1 MSNRYV
7 VELTEVRAADTPL
20 VGGKNASLGEMIGGL
35 AEEGIRVPEGFATT
49 ADAYWAFLDA
59 GGLRERIAAELE
71 RLRGGERELAEAA
84 RTIRE
89 AILAAEFPAELR
101 EAIVAAYADLAARL
115 GNPEPHVAVR
125 SSATA
130 EDLPEASFAG
140 QQETFLNVS
149 GVEALLDA
157 CRRCVASLFTDR
169 AITYRENNGFDH
181 MKVALSA
188 GVQRMIRSDL
198 AGAGTMFSI
207 DTETGFPRTVI
218 IDASWGLGEAVVSGS
233 VDPDAYVV
241 FKPLLERPELTPIL
255 SRRRGRKEIKVV
267 YAEGGAGTVEVATSA
282 AERGAEVLA
291 DADVVQLA
299 RWAVAIE
306 RHYGKPMDIEW
317 AKDGETGELF
327 IVQARP
333 ETVQARREA
342 GALKTYELRERGE
355 LIAEGLAVGDA
366 IAAGPALR
374 LHGPE
379 EIDRFEDGAVLVT
392 EITDPDWVPVM
403 KRAAAIVTEHGGRTS
418 HAAIVSRELGLPAI
432 VGAAGAIGKVRDG
445 EPVTVSCAEGDA
457 GFLYHGVLAWE
468 EEEVDLAGM
477 PETETRIMLNLADP
491 AAAFRWWRLP
501 ADGVGLARMEFI
513 VDNHVKVHPMALV
526 HPEQVEDEGDRRRID
541 ELTAGYEDR
550 GEYFVERLAEGIAR
564 IAASRYPEPVIV
576 RMSDFKTNEYAE
588 LIGGHHFEP
597 HEENPMLGWRGA
609 SRYYAAGYREGFALE
624 CRAIHRVREAI
635 GLDNVVVMI
644 PFCRTLEEADRVLA
658 VMADAG
664 LARGQNG
671 LEVYVMAEI
680 PSNILLVDDF
690 AARFDGF
697 SIGSNDLTQLTLGID
712 RDSESLAGLFEES
725 NPAVT
730 RLISELIA
738 GAHRRGRKVGLCGQ
752 KPSNDPSFARFL
764 VEAGIDSISVAPDSF
779 IRVKQEVAAAE
790 LSRPG

>member
-1 MSNRYV
+1 MSERYV
-7 VELTEVRAADTPL
+7 VDLAEVGAKDTGL
-20 VGGKNASLGEMIGGL
+20 VGGKNASLGEMIGNLG
-35 AEEGIRVPEGFATT
+35 AAGIRVPDGFATT
-49 ADAYWAFLDA
+49 ADAYWAFLD
-59 GGLRERIAAELE
+59 GSGLRDEIAA
-71 RLRGGERELAEAA
+71 RLQRLDRGEAELAEVGGS
-84 RTIRE
+84 IRE
-89 AILAAEFPAELR
+89 LILGAEFPVELR
-101 EAIVAAYADLAARL
+101 AAIEGAYRRLAERS
-115 GNPEPHVAVR
+115 GVEGPTVAVR

-130 EDLPEASFAG
+130 EDLPQASFAG
-140 QQETFLNVS
+140 QQETFLNVT
-149 GVEALLDA
+149 GAQALLDA
-157 CRRCVASLFTDR
+157 VRRCIASLFTDR

-188 GVQRMIRSDL
+188 GVQRMVRSDL

-218 IDASWGLGEAVVSGS
+218 IDASWGLGEAVVSGT
-233 VDPDAYVV
+233 VDPDNYVV
-241 FKPLLERPELTPIL
+241 FKPLLEREELTPIL
-255 SRRRGRKEIKVV
+255 SRQRGRKEVKVV
-267 YAEGGAGTVEVATSA
+267 YAEDGGTVVRETSA
-282 AERGAEVLA
+282 EERAGAVIG
-291 DADVVQLA
+291 DADVLQLA
-299 RWAVAIE
+299 RWAVEIE

-317 AKDGETGELF
+317 TKDGESGELF

-342 GALKTYELRERGE
+342 GALKTYELRGKGP
-355 LIAEGLAVGDA
+355 LLAEGLSVGDA

-432 VGAAGAIGKVRDG
+432 VGAAGVIDKVSDG

-457 GFLYHGVLAWE
+457 GFLYDGVLDWE
-468 EEEVDLAGM
+468 EAEVDLEGM
-477 PETETRIMLNLADP
+477 PETRTRVMLNLADP

-526 HPEQVEDEGDRRRID
+526 RLDQVEDEGDRRQI
-541 ELTAGYEDR
+541 EALTAGYEDR
-550 GEYFVERLAEGIAR
+550 GEYFVDRLAEGIAR
-564 IAASRYPEPVIV
+564 IAASRYPDPVIV

-597 HEENPMLGWRGA
+597 KEENPMLGWRGA
-609 SRYYAAGYREGFALE
+609 SRYYSEGYRDGFALE
-624 CRAIHRVREAI
+624 CRAIHRVRERV
-635 GLDNVVVMI
+635 GLENVVMMI
-644 PFCRTLEEADRVLA
+644 PFCRTIEEADRVLET
-658 VMADAG
+658 MAAAG
-664 LARGQNG
+664 LVRGERG

-690 AARFDGF
+690 ADRFDGF

-712 RDSESLAGLFEES
+712 RDSEQLAGLFEES

-730 RLISELIA
+730 RLISELIE
-738 GAHRRGRKVGLCGQ
+738 GAHRHGRKVGLCGQ

-779 IRVKQEVAAAE
+779 IRVKEEVAAAE
-790 LSRPG
+790 

>member
-1 MSNRYV
+1 MGNRYV
-7 VELTEVRAADTPL
+7 VDLTEVGSGDTGL
-20 VGGKNASLGEMIGGL
+20 VGGKNASLGEMLGALGE
-35 AEEGIRVPEGFATT
+35 AGIRVPEGFATT

-59 GGLRERIAAELE
+59 NQLRERIGERLE
-71 RLRGGERELAEAA
+71 RLRAGEAELSEVGGS
-84 RTIRE
+84 IRQM
-89 AILAAEFPAELR
+89 ILGAEFPDELR
-101 EAIVAAYADLAARL
+101 ESIVEAYGGLAERL
-115 GNPEPHVAVR
+115 GVEAPDVAVR

-140 QQETFLNVS
+140 QQETFLNVT
-149 GVEALLDA
+149 GVEMLLDS
-157 CRRCVASLFTDR
+157 CRRCIASLFTDR

-188 GVQRMIRSDL
+188 GVQRMVRSDL

-218 IDASWGLGEAVVSGS
+218 IDASWGLGEAVVSGT
-233 VDPDAYVV
+233 VDPDSYVV
-241 FKPLLERPELTPIL
+241 FKPLLDREDLAPIL
-255 SRRRGRKEIKVV
+255 SRQRGRKEVKVV
-267 YAEGGAGTVEVATSA
+267 YAESGEGTVELETGEE
-282 AERGAEVLA
+282 ERAGAVIEDAEVL
-291 DADVVQLA
+291 QLA

-317 AKDGETGELF
+317 AKDGRTGELF

-342 GALKTYELRERGE
+342 GALKTYELQEKGP
-355 LIAEGLAVGDA
+355 LLAEGLAVGDA

-374 LHGPE
+374 LHGAE
-379 EIDRFEDGAVLVT
+379 EIDRFEDGAVLIT

-432 VGAAGAIGKVRDG
+432 VGAAGVIGKVEDG
-445 EPVTVSCAEGDA
+445 EPVTVSCAEGDE
-457 GFLYHGVLAWE
+457 GFLYDGVLAWE
-468 EEEVDLAGM
+468 ETEAHLEGL
-477 PETETRIMLNLADP
+477 PETRTKVMLNLADP

-513 VDNHVKVHPMALV
+513 VDNHVKVHPMALLRLD
-526 HPEQVEDEGDRRRID
+526 QVEDEGDRREIE

-564 IAASRYPEPVIV
+564 IGASRYPDPVIV

-597 HEENPMLGWRGA
+597 SEENPMLGWRGA
-609 SRYYAAGYREGFALE
+609 SRYYAEGYRDGFALE
-624 CRAIHRVREAI
+624 CRAIHRVRETI
-635 GLDNVVVMI
+635 GLANVIVMI
-644 PFCRTLEEADRVLA
+644 PFCRTLEEADRVLE
-658 VMADAG
+658 VMAEAG
-664 LARGQNG
+664 LARGERD

-680 PSNILLVDDF
+680 PSNIMLVDDF
-690 AARFDGF
+690 AERFDGF

-730 RLISELIA
+730 RLISQLIA
-738 GAHRRGRKVGLCGQ
+738 GAHEHGRKVGLCGQ
-752 KPSNDPSFARFL
+752 KPSDDPSFARFL

-779 IRVKQEVAAAE
+779 IRVKREVAAAE
-790 LSRPG
+790 